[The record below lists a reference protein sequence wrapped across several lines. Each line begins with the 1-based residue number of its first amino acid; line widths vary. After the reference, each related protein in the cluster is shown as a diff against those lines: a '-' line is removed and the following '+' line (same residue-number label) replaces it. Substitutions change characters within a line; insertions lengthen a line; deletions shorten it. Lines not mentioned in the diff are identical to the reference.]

1 MSEYGFFVTADD
13 IYRWL
18 KEGPGAES
26 LNLAQ
31 NATQQEMDRENQ
43 RADQIVALS
52 NAIQAGWQGEAG
64 GRAYSAA
71 SPLAEYAL
79 RGAEQ
84 LRVSQDLLSRQSASF
99 VDAAN
104 RVQPVPEKPPE
115 NALNDAFPFD
125 TDIDKE
131 TADYQSAAQNNFAVF
146 REYDGA
152 SSYNETHMPQEY
164 NTTNRPTGN
173 VTVTPPADTIEVGDS
188 SGPRS
193 AGPGEYS
200 GGPGNYSGYSAGLS
214 GYPGSTGGSPSGG
227 GPSTGGGYPGT
238 VPSGGQQTSPNDY
251 RPSPQPPYSYPPSYP
266 PVRQPSPVSADPGNY
281 TGGVPYGGNQSGG
294 GGGGF
299 GPRGSGGSGGFG
311 AGGPRGFGPTPG
323 PGPGAAAGAL
333 AAEEAAARRAAQA
346 AAGIRPGAA
355 GGPMGA
361 PMGAGRNKDDEDTEH
376 ERKILIETD
385 AEETFGSDVLTAPQ
399 VIGDDEYED

>member
-31 NATQQEMDRENQ
+31 GATQQEMDRENQ
-43 RADQIVALS
+43 RADQIIALS

-71 SPLAEYAL
+71 SPLAEHAL

-115 NALNDAFPFD
+115 NSLSDEFPFD
-125 TDIDKE
+125 NDIDKE
-131 TADYQSAAQNNFAVF
+131 TADYQAAAQNNFSVF

-164 NTTNRPTGN
+164 NTTNRSTGN
-173 VTVTPPADTIEVGDS
+173 VTVTPPADTIEVDDAGPG

-193 AGPGEYS
+193 GGPGEYS
-200 GGPGNYSGYSAGLS
+200 GGPGNYSGYGAGPS
-214 GYPGSTGGSPSGG
+214 GYPGGPSGG
-227 GPSTGGGYPGT
+227 PPAGGGYPGP
-238 VPSGGQQTSPNDY
+238 VPSGGQQTTPNDY
-251 RPSPQPPYSYPPSYP
+251 RPSPQPPYPYPPAYP
-266 PVRQPSPVSADPGNY
+266 PVNRPSPVSADPGNY
-281 TGGVPYGGNQSGG
+281 TGGAPYGGGSGG
-294 GGGGF
+294 GSSGGF
-299 GPRGSGGSGGFG
+299 GPRGSGGGGG
-311 AGGPRGFGPTPG
+311 YGGGPRGFGPTPG

-355 GGPMGA
+355 GGQMGA
-361 PMGAGRNKDDEDTEH
+361 PMGAARNKDDEDTEH

>member
-18 KEGPGAES
+18 KEGPGADS

-31 NATQQEMDRENQ
+31 NATRREMERENQ
-43 RADQIVALS
+43 RADQIMALS
-52 NAIQAGWQGEAG
+52 SAIQAGWQGEAG

-71 SPLAEYAL
+71 TPLAEHAL
-79 RGAEQ
+79 RGADQ

-99 VDAAN
+99 ADAAN
-104 RVQPVPEKPPE
+104 RVQPVPENPPE
-115 NALNDAFPFD
+115 NALDDAFPFD
-125 TDIDKE
+125 NDIDKQ
-131 TADYQSAAQNNFAVF
+131 TQDYQSAAQNNFAVF

-164 NTTNRPTGN
+164 NTTNRSTGDI
-173 VTVTPPADTIEVGDS
+173 TVTPPADTIEVGDA
-188 SGPRS
+188 GPRTGDPG
-193 AGPGEYS
+193 GPGGDYS
-200 GGPGNYSGYSAGLS
+200 GGPGNHSGYS
-214 GYPGSTGGSPSGG
+214 GGQS
-227 GPSTGGGYPGT
+227 GPSAVGDYPGT
-238 VPSGGQQTSPNDY
+238 VSSGGQQTSPNDY
-251 RPSPQPPYSYPPSYP
+251 RPSPQPPYSYPPPYTP
-266 PVRQPSPVSADPGNY
+266 APRPSPVSADPGNF
-281 TGGVPYGGNQSGG
+281 TGGVPYGGYQSGG
-294 GGGGF
+294 GSGGGGF
-299 GPRGSGGSGGFG
+299 GPRGGGGAPGGGS
-311 AGGPRGFGPTPG
+311 PRGFGPTPG

-355 GGPMGA
+355 AGPMGA
-361 PMGAGRNKDDEDTEH
+361 PMGAARNKDDEDTEH

>member
-31 NATQQEMDRENQ
+31 NATRREMERENQ
-43 RADQIVALS
+43 RADQIMALS

-71 SPLAEYAL
+71 TPLAEHAL
-79 RGAEQ
+79 RGADQ

-99 VDAAN
+99 LDAAN
-104 RVQPVPEKPPE
+104 RVRPVPEKPPE
-115 NALNDAFPFD
+115 NPLNDAFPFD
-125 TDIDKE
+125 NDIDKQ
-131 TADYQSAAQNNFAVF
+131 TQDYQSAAQNNFAVF

-152 SSYNETHMPQEY
+152 SSYNETRMPQEY
-164 NTTNRPTGN
+164 NTTNRSAGD

-188 SGPRS
+188 STDSGPRS
-193 AGPGEYS
+193 DGPGEYS
-200 GGPGNYSGYSAGLS
+200 GGPGNYSGYGAGPS
-214 GYPGSTGGSPSGG
+214 GYPGSTGSG
-227 GPSTGGGYPGT
+227 PPTGGGHAGT
-238 VPSGGQQTSPNDY
+238 VPPGGQQTTPNDY

-266 PVRQPSPVSADPGNY
+266 SVNRPSPVSADPGNY
-281 TGGVPYGGNQSGG
+281 TGGTPY

-299 GPRGSGGSGGFG
+299 GPRGTGGTGGGGRFG
-311 AGGPRGFGPTPG
+311 GGQGGGGPRGFGSTPG

-346 AAGIRPGAA
+346 AAGVRPGPA

-376 ERKILIETD
+376 ERKILVEAD

>member
-26 LNLAQ
+26 LDLAQ
-31 NATQQEMDRENQ
+31 NATQHEMERENQ
-43 RADQIVALS
+43 RADQIMLLS

-64 GRAYSAA
+64 GRAYSAV

-79 RGAEQ
+79 RGADQ

-104 RVQPVPEKPPE
+104 RVRPVPEKPPE
-115 NALNDAFPFD
+115 NSLTDAFPFD
-125 TDIDKE
+125 TDIDKD

-146 REYDGA
+146 RDYDGA

-164 NTTNRPTGN
+164 NTTNRATGD

-188 SGPRS
+188 GPRS
-193 AGPGEYS
+193 GGPGEHS
-200 GGPGNYSGYSAGLS
+200 GGPGNYSGYGAGPS
-214 GYPGSTGGSPSGG
+214 GYPGGPGSGGPAAG
-227 GPSTGGGYPGT
+227 GPSTGGGHPGT
-238 VPSGGQQTSPNDY
+238 VPSGGQQTTPNDY

-266 PVRQPSPVSADPGNY
+266 PVHRPSPVSADPGNY
-281 TGGVPYGGNQSGG
+281 TGGAPY

-299 GPRGSGGSGGFG
+299 GPRGGGGGGGGGYGSGPGG
-311 AGGPRGFGPTPG
+311 GGPRGFGPTPG
-323 PGPGAAAGAL
+323 PGPGAAAGAV

-346 AAGIRPGAA
+346 AAGIRPGGA
-355 GGPMGA
+355 GGPVGA
-361 PMGAGRNKDDEDTEH
+361 PMGAGRGKDDEDTEH

-385 AEETFGSDVLTAPQ
+385 AEETFGSDILTAPQ